1 MSFENLQTL
10 ALILLFLTPGALF
23 IYVCALNYSPSMR
36 AKYLRE
42 QFPLELTIFY
52 LIVSTVI
59 HTIMVLIALGI
70 MYLIGIFLQT
80 HPLEYLMSI
89 VTQRV
94 ALRPQDVTFLL
105 IFISTYFLSSLVLA
119 YLGGRLLGKLFV
131 SPTPLWQGLL
141 ARMQAEAESKSRQ
154 CWVQLRLRDQRKLSG
169 NLVDFQ
175 CWAKGPDSFQ
185 LLISEGTGDIEEG
198 GKQGEKCVWIDSREI
213 LEMDLQAPAS
223 MATFIFAEEE

>member
-36 AKYLRE
+36 AQYLRE

-70 MYLIGIFLQT
+70 MYLVSPSSQT

-89 VTQRV
+89 ITQPV
-94 ALRPQDVTFLL
+94 ALRPRDVTFLL
-105 IFISTYFLSSLVLA
+105 ILISAYFLMSLILA
-119 YLGGRLLGKLFV
+119 YLGGGLFGKHLM
-131 SPTPLWQGLL
+131 SPTPLWQDLL
-141 ARMQAEAESKSRQ
+141 AETYAEAKSRSEQ

-185 LLISEGTGDIEEG
+185 LLISEGTGDIGEG
-198 GKQGEKCVWIDSREI
+198 AKRGEKRVWIDSREI
-213 LEMDLQAPAS
+213 LEMDLQAPDS
-223 MATFIFAEEE
+223 MATFIFAKEE